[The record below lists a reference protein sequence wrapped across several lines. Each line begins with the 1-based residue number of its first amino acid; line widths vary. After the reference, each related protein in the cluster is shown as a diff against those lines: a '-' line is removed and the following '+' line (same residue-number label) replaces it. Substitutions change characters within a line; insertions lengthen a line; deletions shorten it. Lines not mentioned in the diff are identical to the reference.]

1 MRCSIFTFNIPG
13 CRSFSAVRIYFEL
26 ASSIEPPHH
35 RPVDI
40 VLLQLGA
47 PPPASSCMSNCHR
60 IGVCLHGE
68 NAVKPLS
75 AERRREP
82 PSSDSWN
89 ASPIMNSFIFS
100 RALFEHLYGPILAI
114 LIILEQRLAS
124 QLACP
129 LHWPSAEALR
139 RSMINSCSS
148 ISIRC
153 FSHANV
159 AQRAGSARQDAHG
172 PLSQYMMQAQ
182 IVTR

>member
-47 PPPASSCMSNCHR
+47 PPPASSCMPNCHR

-89 ASPIMNSFIFS
+89 ASPIMNSFNFS
-100 RALFEHLYGPILAI
+100 RALFEHLRPNFGYFDYSGAEVGIAVGLPPPLAVG
-114 LIILEQRLAS
+114 RGTTS
-124 QLACP
+124 
-129 LHWPSAEALR
+129 
-139 RSMINSCSS
+139 
-148 ISIRC
+148 
-153 FSHANV
+153 
-159 AQRAGSARQDAHG
+159 
-172 PLSQYMMQAQ
+172 
-182 IVTR
+182 